1 MKSLRPLGPYPFSHA
16 ESSTLDKVSE
26 YIKYTDNAEE
36 TISIDHFEPAT
47 YAWLCESRAICPFPY
62 KQAWD
67 NHSIYKK
74 VYKYIFTHD
83 YSLIEKDSELF
94 KYVPA
99 DWTWVDEPFIPSKS
113 KLLSFITSNKRMCA
127 GHNYRLSWKERLEPF
142 CDVYGRGF
150 NEIAYKED
158 GLADYMFSVA
168 IENAKYDA
176 YFTEKILDCFAMG
189 CVPIYHGTE
198 KVCDFFNSDG
208 IIFLSDDFD
217 PRSLNKELYLS
228 KEKAIQENLE
238 IVKSIRTSEDYMF
251 KNYFNN

>member
-1 MKSLRPLGPYPFSHA
+1 MKNLRMLGGNFSHA
-16 ESSTLDKVSE
+16 KSSTLYKESE
-26 YIKYTDNAEE
+26 NIQYAQDANES
-36 TISIDHFEPAT
+36 ISIDHFEPAT
-47 YAWLCESRAICPFPY
+47 YAWVCESRAICPLPY
-62 KQAWD
+62 EQAVS
-67 NHSIYKK
+67 NYETYKK
-74 VYKYIFTHD
+74 TYKYIFTHD
-83 YSLIEKDSELF
+83 YSLIEKDSDLF

-99 DWTWVDEPFIPSKS
+99 DWCWVDTPTLPNKS
-113 KLLSFITSNKRMCA
+113 KILSFITSNKTMCP
-127 GHNYRLSWKERLEPF
+127 GHIYRLSWKEKLEPF
-142 CDVYGRGF
+142 CDLYGRGF
-150 NEIAYKED
+150 NEIERKED
-158 GLADYMFSVA
+158 GLSDYMFSVA

-189 CVPIYHGTE
+189 CVPIYYGTE

-251 KNYFNN
+251 KTYFNN